1 MIPIIWRSN
10 MIATA
15 KRSVLDKNVG
25 VGSRLNRRSA
35 GNVPGQSKDSA
46 CIPVMG
52 RWLYVFV
59 KNP

>member
-1 MIPIIWRSN
+1 
-10 MIATA
+10 MIATV

-46 CIPVMG
+46 CIPVMD